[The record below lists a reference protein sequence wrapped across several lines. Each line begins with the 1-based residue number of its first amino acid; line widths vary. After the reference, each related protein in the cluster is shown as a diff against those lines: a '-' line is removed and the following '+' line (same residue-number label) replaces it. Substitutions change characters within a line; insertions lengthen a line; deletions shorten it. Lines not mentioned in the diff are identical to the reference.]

1 LAARGAHTD
10 IVVAGGG
17 VITTQPRLF
26 AAFRRAL
33 GERLPD
39 VRVVLLDT
47 PPVQGAL
54 TLALR
59 AERGR

>member
-1 LAARGAHTD
+1 M
-10 IVVAGGG
+10 
-17 VITTQPRLF
+17 ITTQPRLF
-26 AAFRRAL
+26 ASFRRAL
-33 GERLPD
+33 GERLPG
-39 VRVVLLDT
+39 VRAVLLDT